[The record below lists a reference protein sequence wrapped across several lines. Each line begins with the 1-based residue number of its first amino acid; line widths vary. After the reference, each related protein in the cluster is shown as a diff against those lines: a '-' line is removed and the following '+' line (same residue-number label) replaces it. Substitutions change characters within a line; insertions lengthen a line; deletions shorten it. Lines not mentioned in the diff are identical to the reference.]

1 LKYFTGEEKDFDGCF
16 NSFHSSSTEKLLPSP
31 PIIVQFVSSCDSD
44 DFPPLQPIPRY
55 SIHDLQNHHTSQ
67 STITQEDFILS
78 MSSSLS
84 STSLDSYNYQQD
96 DDDWLF
102 GESIDRSTNLTFT
115 SDAESAQNSDT
126 SSLDQTTNNRFLPT
140 SQPPWKPHD
149 FNDCFK
155 SQEAEIVNKRN
166 VFSPLIEA
174 SVNQFST
181 KEVFFKGS
189 DSCKDNVL
197 SKSQPSVDMNQ
208 FGKISA
214 KCQISDQI
222 VGFMDHFYN
231 QGKFWFCIEF
241 VYVYFLS
248 HIANFILRRTIFG
261 IQIITLVCKWS

>member
-1 LKYFTGEEKDFDGCF
+1 
-16 NSFHSSSTEKLLPSP
+16 
-31 PIIVQFVSSCDSD
+31 
-44 DFPPLQPIPRY
+44 
-55 SIHDLQNHHTSQ
+55 
-67 STITQEDFILS
+67 

-102 GESIDRSTNLTFT
+102 DESIDRSSNLTFT
-115 SDAESAQNSDT
+115 SDAELAQNSDT
-126 SSLDQTTNNRFLPT
+126 SSLDQTTNNRFLST
-140 SQPPWKPHD
+140 NETQWKPHD

-155 SQEAEIVNKRN
+155 SQEAETVNKRN

-197 SKSQPSVDMNQ
+197 SKSQPSVDMKQ
-208 FGKISA
+208 FGKKFCSVN
-214 KCQISDQI
+214 CQVSDQS
-222 VGFMDHFYN
+222 VGFMDHLYN

-241 VYVYFLS
+241 VYAFFSDV
-248 HIANFILRRTIFG
+248 ANIILR
-261 IQIITLVCKWS
+261 